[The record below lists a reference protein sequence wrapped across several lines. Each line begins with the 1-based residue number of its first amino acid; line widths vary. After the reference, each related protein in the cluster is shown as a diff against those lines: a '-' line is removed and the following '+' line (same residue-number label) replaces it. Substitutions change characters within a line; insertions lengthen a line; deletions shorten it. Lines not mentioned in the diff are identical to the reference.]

1 MTEMAWSQARG
12 VVRSL
17 RRWSVVYRV
26 TGWALIAT
34 SLVLTVRLGL
44 VVAATPSELWTEE
57 FVPVADG
64 ARPAETGGFPVRLS
78 GFVSDPAIARALI
91 GDCIERSASP
101 LSDVRAYCMAAVD
114 YALAAQP
121 TSAEL
126 WLARARLLAA
136 QGILDEP
143 LADSLRRSYELG
155 PREGWIAAER
165 LPFALR
171 LRDFLPAVFVDDI
184 GADLQLVLVSR
195 QLSAPL
201 IETYIA
207 DPFLRE
213 SSWQVIEQYAT
224 LDQQEMLLDWLFQA
238 VRARGP

>member
-1 MTEMAWSQARG
+1 
-12 VVRSL
+12 VI
-17 RRWSVVYRV
+17 YRV
-26 TGWALIAT
+26 TGWALIAIGA
-34 SLVLTVRLGL
+34 VLTVRLGL

-57 FVPVADG
+57 FVPIADG
-64 ARPAETGGFPVRLS
+64 ARPAETGGLPMRVS
-78 GFVSDPAIARALI
+78 GWLSDPAIARALI

-101 LSDVRAYCMAAVD
+101 LSDIRPHCTAAVD

-121 TSAEL
+121 ASPEL
-126 WLARARLLAA
+126 WFARARLLAA

-171 LRDFLPAVFVDDI
+171 LREFLPAELVDDM
-184 GADLQLVLVSR
+184 GADLRLVLVSR
-195 QLSAPL
+195 QLSEPL
-201 IETYIA
+201 IEAYIA

-213 SSWQVIEQYAT
+213 SSWEVIEQFAT
-224 LDQQEMLLDWLFQA
+224 LDQQEQLLDWLFQA
-238 VRARGP
+238 VRARGQ